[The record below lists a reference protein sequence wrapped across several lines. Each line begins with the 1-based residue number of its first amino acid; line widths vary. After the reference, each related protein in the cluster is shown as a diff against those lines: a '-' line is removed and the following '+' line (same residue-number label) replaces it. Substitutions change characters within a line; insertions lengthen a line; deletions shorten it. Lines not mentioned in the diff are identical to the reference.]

1 MARTTPY
8 DPDVFVDAIAEY
20 GGTATTTEVYETV
33 GCHRET
39 AVQELK
45 RLTVDDDSDVMCRK
59 VGKRY
64 LWYFDGALPR

>member
-1 MARTTPY
+1 MGRTEPY
-8 DPDVFVDAIAEY
+8 DPDVFVDVIDQN

-45 RLTVDDDSDVMCRK
+45 RLEVDDDSDVMCRK
-59 VGKRY
+59 IGGKY
-64 LWYFDGALPR
+64 LWYLDGTLPG